1 MIQQTIRQD
10 AATAIIRAI
19 LTLASGMAE
28 LEEHR
33 GTQWAS
39 ATFSGMRHVLRV
51 RFNGSEAVVRGEWL
65 AAILPEH
72 EFRMRGHLVAD
83 VAIAQIHR
91 RHEGEPA
98 MTLTI
103 EALSVEGD

>member
-10 AATAIIRAI
+10 AATAIIRAV
-19 LTLASGMAE
+19 LTLASGTAE

-39 ATFSGMRHVLRV
+39 ATFSGMRHAMRV
-51 RFNGSEAVVRGEWL
+51 RFSGSEGVAQGEWL

-72 EFRMRGHLVAD
+72 EFRIRGHLVAD
-83 VAIAQIHR
+83 LTIAQVHR
-91 RHEGEPA
+91 RDEGEPA

-103 EALSVEGD
+103 EALTVESD